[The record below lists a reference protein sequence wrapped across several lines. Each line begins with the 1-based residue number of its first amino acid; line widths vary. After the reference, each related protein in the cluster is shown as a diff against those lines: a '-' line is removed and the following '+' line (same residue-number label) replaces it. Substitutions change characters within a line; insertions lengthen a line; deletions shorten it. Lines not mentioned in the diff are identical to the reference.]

1 MLNLQNWY
9 KLPEA
14 ASLLGISEITLRR
27 RIKQGKLPCQV
38 LNGKYYVEL
47 ENDSKLG
54 RYFLKSEPTLFCP
67 KAALPPALSQSTL
80 ESGGSREE
88 WSELQKKIAEL
99 ESKNKKLLRKN
110 VDLESLVQALE
121 WQLEQM
127 HENVD
132 SEPPLS

>member
-1 MLNLQNWY
+1 
-9 KLPEA
+9 
-14 ASLLGISEITLRR
+14 
-27 RIKQGKLPCQV
+27 
-38 LNGKYYVEL
+38 
-47 ENDSKLG
+47 
-54 RYFLKSEPTLFCP
+54 
-67 KAALPPALSQSTL
+67 
-80 ESGGSREE
+80 
-88 WSELQKKIAEL
+88 LQKKIAEL